1 LTCFIMPHDR
11 SHEDLP
17 LLLYSKSG
25 KENAVATVARF
36 EIGHTGFI
44 DPNGHA
50 TQSLPAFA
58 LDSATLV
65 PMYRAM
71 VLTRLFDTKA
81 VAMQRTGQLGTFA
94 SALGAEAIGVGLASA
109 MRPEDLLLPSYRD
122 HAAQLL
128 RGVSMTEI
136 LLYWAGDERGS
147 DFAVARHD
155 FPNAI
160 PIASQL
166 CHAVGVA
173 YACKLRSEP
182 RVAVCMVGDGATSKG
197 DFYEGMNLAG
207 VWQAPLVLVISNN
220 QWAISMPRSA
230 QTAAATLAQK
240 AIAAG
245 IEGLQVDGNDIIAV
259 RHVAQQALDKARSG
273 GGPTLIEAL
282 SYRLGDHTTADDAT
296 RYRDAGVVQQQWL
309 LEPIRRLRNYL
320 VHLGAW
326 DKDKEAD
333 LHTQCAAR
341 VAQAVQAFVNT
352 PPPAA
357 SAMFDC
363 LYAVLPRAL
372 EAQRAVALEQGDA

>member
-1 LTCFIMPHDR
+1 M
-11 SHEDLP
+11 
-17 LLLYSKSG
+17 
-25 KENAVATVARF
+25 ATVARF

-44 DPNGHA
+44 DPQGVA
-50 TQSLPAFA
+50 IQPLPAFA
-58 LDSATLV
+58 LDGAVMV

-71 VLTRLFDTKA
+71 LLTRLFDAKA

-94 SALGAEAIGVGLASA
+94 SSLGAEAIGVGLASA
-109 MRPEDLLLPSYRD
+109 MRPEDVLLPSYRD

-128 RGVSMTEI
+128 RGVSMTEV
-136 LLYWAGDERGS
+136 LLYWGGDERGS

-166 CHAVGVA
+166 CHAAGVA
-173 YACKLRSEP
+173 YACKLRGEP
-182 RVAVCMVGDGATSKG
+182 RVALCMVGDGATSKG

-207 VWQAPLVLVISNN
+207 VWQAPLVIVISNN
-220 QWAISMPRSA
+220 QWAISMPRGA
-230 QTAAATLAQK
+230 QTAASTLAQK

-259 RHVAQQALDKARSG
+259 RHVAQQALDKARGG

-296 RYRDAGVVQQQWL
+296 RYRDAGLVQQQWL
-309 LEPIRRLRNYL
+309 LEPILRLRSYL
-320 VHLGAW
+320 VRLGAW

-333 LHTQCAAR
+333 LHKQCAAL
-341 VAQAVQAFVNT
+341 VDQAAQAFLNT
-352 PPPAA
+352 PAPAA

-363 LYAVLPRAL
+363 LYATLPRAL
-372 EAQRAVALEQGDA
+372 EAQRAMALEQGDA